1 VIDGGASPPWAREC
15 AEAVAGAVPGARR
28 HTIPGETH
36 EVSTDA
42 LAPVLTNWFEA

>member
-1 VIDGGASPPWAREC
+1 MIDGGASPPWAGEC
-15 AEAVAGAVPGARR
+15 AEAVAGAGPGARR

-42 LAPVLTNWFEA
+42 LAPVLTEWF